1 MDELDKKII
10 RVLQR
15 DARLPFTKIAKELH
29 QPDTTVHFRTRRL
42 LKSGVITRFSALV
55 NPRALGYTASAL
67 LKIQIGGHIL
77 PEISLERTQSF
88 AEEIGKDS
96 SFCWVAMSDEPM
108 TIYALMLAEN
118 DSALQQQVEE
128 LRKRPDVSNVG
139 TTLIRTITKG
149 AELTGEEL
157 FEGDNH

>member
-10 RVLQR
+10 RILQR
-15 DARLPFTKIAKELH
+15 DARLPFTKIAKELD

-42 LKSGVITRFSALV
+42 LKAGVITRFSALV
-55 NPRALGYTASAL
+55 NPPALGFTVSAL

-88 AEEIGKDS
+88 AEELGMRSD
-96 SFCWVAMSDEPM
+96 FCWVAISEEPM
-108 TIYALMLAEN
+108 TIYALMLAED
-118 DSALQQQVEE
+118 DSSLQQQVEE

-139 TTLIRTITKG
+139 TTLIHTITKG
-149 AELTGEEL
+149 GELTGGEIL
-157 FEGDNH
+157 GGDDQ